1 MACIFSF
8 LVEHCISF
16 LSVTFANIIN
26 FSQTKKSAMEKY
38 CSLTLLA
45 TLLMSLSA
53 LSAQTYDQAQMQ
65 LQFMNHYGQV
75 AQKGKAPRETVGS
88 EYLYYEWEPMSVSI
102 KDTTVAFELVKI
114 NLLNGYV
121 EVNYQGEERVIPS
134 IYIGKV
140 NANTEGRNRTWM
152 PANRF
157 SYQNQQLRGFMEIIG
172 KGTPSVMAH
181 HYIYIKEPNPQA
193 NITGGHTGNRLLKVT
208 DLYIY
213 DENGL
218 QPIRNKKS
226 LRSYYSK
233 QDKEL
238 KTYLKSEKL
247 DLKDAYDLSRVVEY
261 LTDKQ

>member
-1 MACIFSF
+1 
-8 LVEHCISF
+8 
-16 LSVTFANIIN
+16 
-26 FSQTKKSAMEKY
+26 MEKY
-38 CSLTLLA
+38 CSLTFLA
-45 TLLMSLSA
+45 TLLMSLST
-53 LSAQTYDQAQMQ
+53 LSAQSYDQAQMQ

-75 AQKGKAPRETVGS
+75 AQKGKSPREVVGS
-88 EYLYYEWEPMSVSI
+88 EHLYNEWKPMSVSI
-102 KDTTVAFELVKI
+102 KDTTVTFGLVKI
-114 NLLNGYV
+114 NILNGYV
-121 EVNYQGEERVIPS
+121 EVNYQGEERIIPN

-140 NANTEGRNRTWM
+140 KAQSAGRDRTWV

-157 SYQNQQLRGFMEIIG
+157 SYQNQQLKGFMEIVG
-172 KGTPSVMAH
+172 EGTPKVMAH
-181 HYIYIKEPNPQA
+181 HYIHIKEPNPQA
-193 NITGGHTGNRLLKVT
+193 NITGGHTGNRLLKVA

-218 QPIRNKKS
+218 QPIRNKRS

-238 KTYLKSEKL
+238 KTYLKSEKP